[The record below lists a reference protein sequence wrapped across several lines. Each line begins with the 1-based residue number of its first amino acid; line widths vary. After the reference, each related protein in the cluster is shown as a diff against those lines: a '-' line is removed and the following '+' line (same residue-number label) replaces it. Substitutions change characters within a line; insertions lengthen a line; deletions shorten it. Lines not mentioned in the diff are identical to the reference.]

1 MNLAKTT
8 MVILSTGKIKTKS
21 FLFHYYLSYISGYA
35 EDVLGLWKIIKKRQK
50 FGEILVKIEE
60 SQFLTSCLPF
70 LAEKREIRKKRERE
84 FLVLVATHSWDGK
97 TIEIENNTCD
107 WKTIEIENNTC
118 DWKTIEIEIQIY

>member
-21 FLFHYYLSYISGYA
+21 FLLHYYLSYISGYA

-60 SQFLTSCLPF
+60 SQFLISRLPF

-84 FLVLVATHSWDGK
+84 FLVLVATHTYDLKVKTESWSLNFK
-97 TIEIENNTCD
+97 I
-107 WKTIEIENNTC
+107 
-118 DWKTIEIEIQIY
+118 